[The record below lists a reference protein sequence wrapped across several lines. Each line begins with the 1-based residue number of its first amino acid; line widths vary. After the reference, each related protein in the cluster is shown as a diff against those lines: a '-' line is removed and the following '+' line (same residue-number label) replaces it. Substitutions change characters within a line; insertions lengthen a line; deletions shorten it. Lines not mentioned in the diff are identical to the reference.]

1 LGVKLLER
9 HTELPSTIA
18 PGVVALHARDLGVR
32 VAGQW
37 LLREVDLHLRTGE
50 LLVVVGP
57 NGAGKSTLLSLL
69 AGDLAPTTGGVRL
82 GDLPVDRTH
91 PLQLARRRAV
101 LLQRVGLSFPFE
113 VRQVVAMGR
122 APWIGTDREE
132 LDEPTIANALAATD
146 MEAFALRRFP
156 TLSGGEQARAAFA
169 RTLAQQTDVLLLDEP
184 TAALDL
190 RHQEQLMATA
200 RACADAGN
208 AVLVV
213 LHDLQLAAAYADEIA
228 VLGAGRLVARGAP
241 REVLTEDLLTDV
253 YGLPIEVLHHP
264 RTGAVLVGPQRN
276 PLPRKAQL

>member
-1 LGVKLLER
+1 LGVKLLDR
-9 HTELPSTIA
+9 HTDLPWA
-18 PGVVALHARDLGVR
+18 LEPGTVALQAHDLGVR

-69 AGDLAPTTGGVRL
+69 AGDLAPTTGRVSL
-82 GDLPVDRTH
+82 GELPVDRTH
-91 PLQLARRRAV
+91 PLELARRRAV

-113 VRQVVAMGR
+113 VSEVVAMGR
-122 APWIGTDREE
+122 APWVGTERED
-132 LDEPTIANALAATD
+132 LDELAVATALAATD
-146 MEAFALRRFP
+146 MEAFAHRRFP

-241 REVLTEDLLTDV
+241 RDVLTDDLLSDI

-264 RTGAVLVGPQRN
+264 RTGAVLVGPQRS
-276 PLPRKAQL
+276 PISRKAQL